1 MICKVGWLTGGKFT
15 VRHWNVGRLALVL
28 TGMTLAGLVPLGC
41 SSRSEYADA
50 AQPVRTA
57 PTPTSTPEAAPA
69 APTTPTTPASAS
81 ADASALPNQIVEGE
95 MEFLVSGDFNG
106 DGLLDVAIVSRTSGR
121 VRFGYR
127 VSAEFFNWADWR
139 ASGAPG
145 VAGVSVGRLVDARHD
160 SLALVSADENRITV
174 LDGANPNIPT
184 DPVVIPCEV
193 QGPSVVAAVDIG
205 GAGNTP
211 LLDLYVGSIYN
222 TDPENRLTLYR
233 NAGNKFTQIYNEPAK
248 GTATR
253 SRRVTLKTNGPE
265 AVASLVTTEEG
276 KVWRVESLAG
286 GKPETLLM
294 AAGIPDGENYF
305 LGNFRGQSPKEVV
318 FHEAGEASFSVGA
331 LAETGGQWQLGE
343 LKSVALRAGARSLTG
358 GDLAGQSRLLAIFG
372 DQEPAELMQ
381 FDGVNAPVT
390 VQKLDGATNE
400 FLSLGIVLPDAVV
413 LFSVTTNDRP
423 RDVSYYQVHLLK
435 EGKLAAGAFG
445 ALPTLDDRDDNT
457 IPEIY
462 KRIVATQQEKTQA
475 DMKAY
480 TNVIPGTQ
488 VTFAMTPIPGGEFV
502 MGSPD
507 NEAGHKPDESPQHKV
522 KIEPFWMGTYEVTWD
537 EYLLFVYPDDE
548 KKLRETFPT
557 DPEINAISD
566 AVSHPSKPYM
576 DMSFG
581 MGKRGFPAIAMT
593 QHAANKFCH
602 WLSAKTGQFYRL
614 PTEAEW
620 EYACRAGTTTAYSFG
635 DDPNDLPEYAWFFDN
650 SNSKY
655 QRVGKKKPNPWGL
668 YDMHGNVVEWV
679 LDQYNPDYYKS
690 LGPAVVTEP
699 WNKATK
705 PYPHSV
711 RGGSWDDDAPALRS
725 AARRGSE
732 RAWKMT
738 DPQLPK
744 GMWWF
749 TDVSFVGFRI
759 VRPLQIPPPEQM
771 AKYWISGVE
780 KD

>member
-1 MICKVGWLTGGKFT
+1 
-15 VRHWNVGRLALVL
+15 
-28 TGMTLAGLVPLGC
+28 
-41 SSRSEYADA
+41 
-50 AQPVRTA
+50 
-57 PTPTSTPEAAPA
+57 
-69 APTTPTTPASAS
+69 
-81 ADASALPNQIVEGE
+81 
-95 MEFLVSGDFNG
+95 
-106 DGLLDVAIVSRTSGR
+106 
-121 VRFGYR
+121 
-127 VSAEFFNWADWR
+127 
-139 ASGAPG
+139 
-145 VAGVSVGRLVDARHD
+145 
-160 SLALVSADENRITV
+160 
-174 LDGANPNIPT
+174 
-184 DPVVIPCEV
+184 
-193 QGPSVVAAVDIG
+193 
-205 GAGNTP
+205 
-211 LLDLYVGSIYN
+211 
-222 TDPENRLTLYR
+222 
-233 NAGNKFTQIYNEPAK
+233 
-248 GTATR
+248 
-253 SRRVTLKTNGPE
+253 
-265 AVASLVTTEEG
+265 
-276 KVWRVESLAG
+276 
-286 GKPETLLM
+286 
-294 AAGIPDGENYF
+294 
-305 LGNFRGQSPKEVV
+305 
-318 FHEAGEASFSVGA
+318 
-331 LAETGGQWQLGE
+331 
-343 LKSVALRAGARSLTG
+343 
-358 GDLAGQSRLLAIFG
+358 
-372 DQEPAELMQ
+372 
-381 FDGVNAPVT
+381 
-390 VQKLDGATNE
+390 
-400 FLSLGIVLPDAVV
+400 
-413 LFSVTTNDRP
+413 
-423 RDVSYYQVHLLK
+423 
-435 EGKLAAGAFG
+435 
-445 ALPTLDDRDDNT
+445 
-457 IPEIY
+457 
-462 KRIVATQQEKTQA
+462 
-475 DMKAY
+475 
-480 TNVIPGTQ
+480 
-488 VTFAMTPIPGGEFV
+488 
-502 MGSPD
+502 
-507 NEAGHKPDESPQHKV
+507 
-522 KIEPFWMGTYEVTWD
+522 MGTYEVTWD

>member
-1 MICKVGWLTGGKFT
+1 MNMI
-15 VRHWNVGRLALVL
+15 RIVGRSPAGKASNRNRNFGRTARLLSGLILASLL
-28 TGMTLAGLVPLGC
+28 PLGC
-41 SSRSEYADA
+41 GSQSEPSDG
-50 AQPVRTA
+50 AQPAGSAAGQNSPSGT
-57 PTPTSTPEAAPA
+57 AAPVA
-69 APTTPTTPASAS
+69 VASNPGLPT
-81 ADASALPNQIVEGE
+81 QVVEGE

-145 VAGVSVGRLVDARHD
+145 VAGVSVGRLVDAQHD
-160 SLALVSADENRITV
+160 SLALVSADENQITV
-174 LDGANPNIPT
+174 LDGADPNIPT
-184 DPVVIPCEV
+184 DPMVIPCDV
-193 QGPSVVAAVDIG
+193 QGPNTVVAVDVG

-222 TDPENRLTLYR
+222 TDPDNRLTLYR
-233 NAGNKFTQIYNEPAK
+233 NSDKKFTPIYNEGAN
-248 GTATR
+248 GAAAHG
-253 SRRVTLKTNGPE
+253 RRVTLKASGPE
-265 AVASLVTTEEG
+265 EVASLVTTEDG
-276 KVWRVESLAG
+276 TIWRVENLAS
-286 GKPETLLM
+286 GKPEAVLT
-294 AAGIPDGENYF
+294 ATGVPDGGNYF
-305 LGNFRGQSPKEVV
+305 LGNFRDAALKDVV

-331 LAETGGQWQLGE
+331 LSEAGGKPQLGD
-343 LKSVALRAGARSLTG
+343 LKSVALRAEARALTG
-358 GDLAGQSRLLAIFG
+358 GELAGQSRLLAIFG

-381 FDGVNAPVT
+381 FDGVNVPT
-390 VQKLDGATNE
+390 TLQKLDGATNE
-400 FLSLGIVLPDAVV
+400 FLSIGIVLPDAVV

-423 RDVSYYQVHLLK
+423 RDVAYYQVHLMK
-435 EGKLAAGAFG
+435 EGKLATGAFG

-462 KRIVATQQEKTQA
+462 KRIVATQTEKSQA

-507 NEAGHKPDESPQHKV
+507 GEEGRKPDESPQHKV

-548 KKLRETFPT
+548 KKLRETYPT

-581 MGKRGFPAIAMT
+581 MGKSGFPAIAMT

-635 DDPNDLPEYAWFFDN
+635 DDPDELPKYAWFFDN

-679 LDQYNPDYYKS
+679 LDQYDPNYYQT
-690 LGPAVVTEP
+690 LGNGVTTEP
-699 WNKATK
+699 WNRATQ
-705 PYPHSV
+705 PYPHAV

-749 TDVSFVGFRI
+749 TDVSFVGFRV
-759 VRPLQIPPPEQM
+759 VRPLAVPPPEQM